1 MLWYVFTD
9 LSAALAAEIFISRL
23 MSNDN
28 MELQTWI
35 INNVRLFFM
44 VAASVQ
50 FLYAICTYK

>member
-9 LSAALAAEIFISRL
+9 LSAALAAEILISRL
-23 MSNDN
+23 MSNDI

-50 FLYAICTYK
+50 FLYAIFTYK